1 MSEEKLTYTVVELAQ
16 VLNIGKNSAYDLANS
31 KDFPVINI
39 GRKKLIPVVALNKW
53 LDNQVGNKC
62 M

>member
-16 VLNIGKNSAYDLANS
+16 VLNIGKNSAYELANS
-31 KDFPVINI
+31 KNFPVINI

>member
-1 MSEEKLTYTVVELAQ
+1 MNEEKLTYTVVELAQ
-16 VLNIGKNSAYDLANS
+16 VLNIGKNSAYELANS
-31 KDFPVINI
+31 KNFPVINI